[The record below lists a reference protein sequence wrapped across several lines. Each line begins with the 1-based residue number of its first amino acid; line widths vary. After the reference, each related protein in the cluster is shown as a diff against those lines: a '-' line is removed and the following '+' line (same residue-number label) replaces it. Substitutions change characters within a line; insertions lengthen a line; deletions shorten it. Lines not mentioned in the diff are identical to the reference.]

1 MEWGLKMEI
10 KHVFNRLPKNL
21 LPPTFFI
28 ICAVIMIFIGLIW
41 PVKNII
47 TFPYNLIGIL
57 VLFFGLGISMWGSNK
72 FRQVGTNIQTF
83 DEPDILITDGLFKYS
98 RNPMYLGFLTALL
111 GLFIILG
118 AVSPII
124 LVFIFLIITDQWYI
138 TFEEEMMV
146 RKFGKKYID
155 YQSMTRKWI

>member
-1 MEWGLKMEI
+1 MKI
-10 KHVFNRLPKNL
+10 KLVFGRLRKNL

-28 ICAVIMIFIGLIW
+28 ICAVIMIIIGLTL

-47 TFPYNLIGIL
+47 TFPYNLIGIV
-57 VLFFGLGISMWGSNK
+57 VLFLGIGLSVGGSNK
-72 FRQVGTNIQTF
+72 FNQVGTNIQTF
-83 DEPDILITDGLFKYS
+83 EEPDILITDGLFKYS
-98 RNPMYLGFLTALL
+98 RNPMYLGFLTGLL

-124 LVFIFLIITDQWYI
+124 LVFIFLIITDKWYI
-138 TFEEEMMV
+138 TFEEQMML

-155 YQSMTRKWI
+155 YQSVTRRWI

>member
-1 MEWGLKMEI
+1 MEI
-10 KHVFNRLPKNL
+10 RLILKRLQKNL

-28 ICAVIMIFIGLIW
+28 VCAVIMIIIGLTL

-57 VLFFGLGISMWGSNK
+57 VLILGIGLSVWGSNK
-72 FRQVGTNIQTF
+72 FNQVGTNIQTF
-83 DEPDILITDGLFKYS
+83 EEPDILITDGLFKYS
-98 RNPMYLGFLTALL
+98 RNPMYLGFLTGLL

-124 LVFIFLIITDQWYI
+124 LVFIFLIITDHWYI
-138 TFEEEMMV
+138 RFEEEMMV
-146 RKFGKKYID
+146 RKFGKKYIN
-155 YQSMTRKWI
+155 YQSVTRKWI